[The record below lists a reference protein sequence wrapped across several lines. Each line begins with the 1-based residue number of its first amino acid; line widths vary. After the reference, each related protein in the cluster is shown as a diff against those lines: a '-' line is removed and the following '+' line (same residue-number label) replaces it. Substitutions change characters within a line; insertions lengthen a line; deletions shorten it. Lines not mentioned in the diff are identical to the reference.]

1 MFEVI
6 RTHFHG
12 ILGLWRVMH
21 GRWFVLRDAPNDVVA
36 NLAALEL
43 CDDDAPEVRQL
54 VVDATLE
61 LALRVQKLK
70 REVEAAI
77 DALKEPSK

>member
-36 NLAALEL
+36 NLAALPLADE
-43 CDDDAPEVRQL
+43 DSPEMRQL
-54 VVDATLE
+54 IVDANLE
-61 LALRVQKLK
+61 MALRVKNLK
-70 REVEAAI
+70 REIESAIADAEA
-77 DALKEPSK
+77 DK

>member
-36 NLAALEL
+36 NVAALPLADE
-43 CDDDAPEVRQL
+43 DSPEMRQL
-54 VVDATLE
+54 IVDANLE
-61 LALRVQKLK
+61 MALRVKNLK
-70 REVEAAI
+70 REIESAIADAEA
-77 DALKEPSK
+77 DK